1 LRDARLHGALLEGPT
16 GDTCLDVRSGIVHW
30 EVQPLERSRRGLDER
45 LLMAAPWLRRLVTAL
60 VFRRPTGSALR
71 RALVTRTLLVA
82 TAAINRGDYESM
94 SSLLHPDVEL
104 YMLPDNPARATGLN
118 PVYRD
123 PAGYVRALDEWRE
136 AFRAH
141 RFELREIFDPG
152 SNRFGGR
159 IEEFARGLES
169 GVEVGQPSFYVW
181 EVENA
186 VLRRQWI
193 LWSKDTMRELLREGL
208 PAT

>member
-1 LRDARLHGALLEGPT
+1 MGNEIARWNVGP
-16 GDTCLDVRSGIVHW
+16 LDR
-30 EVQPLERSRRGLDER
+30 PRRGLDER

-60 VFRRPTGSALR
+60 VLRRPPGSALR
-71 RALVTRTLLVA
+71 QALVGRNFLVA
-82 TAAINRGDYESM
+82 IAAINRGDYESM

-104 YMLPDNPARATGLN
+104 YMLPDNPARATGLD

-123 PAGYVRALDEWRE
+123 PAGYIRALDEWKE
-136 AFRAH
+136 AFDAH

-159 IEEFARGLES
+159 MEEFARGLES

-181 EVENA
+181 EAENA
-186 VLRRQWI
+186 ALRRQWI
-193 LWSKDTMRELLREGL
+193 LWSKDTMLELLSEGL
-208 PAT
+208 PAD